1 LTILDIKKIGGIKL
15 LNLTL
20 KYALFAIISIIGNF
34 STQQLCLSLFDSF
47 AFLDSFKNLNIFGLL
62 KFNLVLMAAIF
73 MGTLVGL
80 IIKYI
85 LDKKYIFNYTTES
98 KSEDAGKFIMYSFMG
113 IFTTA
118 IFWTFELAFDSI
130 FDHQYAKY
138 LGGLIG
144 LTIGYII
151 KYNLDKRFVF
161 NKANSR

>member
-1 LTILDIKKIGGIKL
+1 MFKLTI
-15 LNLTL
+15 
-20 KYALFAIISIIGNF
+20 KYALFAIISIIANF
-34 STQQLCLSLFDSF
+34 STQQLCLFL
-47 AFLDSFKNLNIFGLL
+47 LDSFMFFKGFKNVSILGIFN
-62 KFNLVLMAAIF
+62 FNLVLMAAII

-85 LDKKYIFNYTTES
+85 LDKKYIFNYEAKS
-98 KSEDAGKFIMYSFMG
+98 KSEDTGKFIIYSFMG

-161 NKANSR
+161 NKAISK